1 MDIVIYGT
9 GRCGQYVFDEIDKS
23 DKGKVKIKGWID
35 NNAEVGMFC
44 GLPVMKEEQFISGGM
59 DADVVIVA
67 MLNARSIQDVVLSL
81 LEAGYESIYVVNDL
95 NFRGK
100 LPVLNEEGGLSIYV
114 KPYKKIAPVLGRI
127 QYLVVNHCNLNC
139 KGCGSFANISEP
151 GFVGCEEF
159 ERDILAMRSKVRNMT
174 GFTFYG
180 GEPLLHPN
188 LDSLIVIFKK
198 IYPNV
203 PVDIFSNGLLITSI
217 SDKLKKVIQEEGIR
231 FAITQYPPTVKL
243 LPRIVEFLENNS
255 IEYLLEPPVE
265 KFMRFFTGEE
275 QDIQTVYGKC
285 LMINDCKLIKEGRL
299 YPCPQICFMYEKR
312 EYLGLKFEDLESE
325 NCSFDLYGNAGNDW
339 DMLLRL
345 RNPFSMC
352 RFCRLEHFDLP
363 WATGRADKEDWI
375 ER

>member
-1 MDIVIYGT
+1 MNIVIYGT
-9 GRCGQYVFDEIDKS
+9 GRCGQYVFDEINKCE
-23 DKGKVKIKGWID
+23 KRKVQINVCID
-35 NNAEVGMFC
+35 NQAEAETFC
-44 GLPVMKEEQFISGGM
+44 GLPVMKEEQFTNGGM
-59 DADVVIVA
+59 SADAVVIA
-67 MLNARSIQDVVLSL
+67 MLNIRSIQDVVLSL
-81 LEAGYESIYVVNDL
+81 LEAGYKAIYVVNGL

-100 LPVLNEEGGLSIYV
+100 LPVLNEEGELSIYV
-114 KPYKKIAPVLGRI
+114 KPYEKIAPVLGRI

-151 GFVGCEEF
+151 GFVSCEEF

-188 LDSLIVIFKK
+188 LDSLLVIFKK

-217 SDKLKKVIQEEGIR
+217 SDKLKKVIQENGIR

-255 IEYLLEPPVE
+255 IDYLLEPPVE
-265 KFMRFFTGEE
+265 KFMRFFTREA
-275 QDIQTVYGKC
+275 QDIQTVYGNC
-285 LMINDCKLIKEGRL
+285 LTINDCKLIKEGRL
-299 YPCPQICFMYEKR
+299 YPCPQICFMHEKR
-312 EYLGLKFEDLESE
+312 EYLGLEIEDMERE
-325 NCSFDLYGNAGNDW
+325 NCSFDLYEAAENDW

-345 RNPFSMC
+345 RKPFSMC
-352 RFCRLEHFDLP
+352 RFCLLGHYDLP
-363 WATGRADKEDWI
+363 WATGKAAKEDWI
-375 ER
+375 EG